1 MGKRE
6 LREKKKALREEKIN
20 ARKRRM
26 EYKMANF
33 VSRRVPPGFDWEKEL
48 AWMRA
53 ALIGAVAFGCFVF
66 LIRLGVSISDLY
78 EQKWEPA
85 ANGGYVSAGIGLKED
100 AVMNEVSAVLEWTRV
115 GFALIGILLVM
126 MVVSH
131 YRYYRQQGSMSIYLM
146 KRLPDRREY
155 HRRNFSF
162 VLILTA
168 VSLAVMVVM
177 SLTHYGMYLL
187 FTPKGCL
194 PNGHGLSFWLWM
206 IGGGL

>member
-6 LREKKKALREEKIN
+6 LREKKKALREEKRN
-20 ARKRRM
+20 TRKRHM

-33 VSRRVPPGFDWEKEL
+33 VSHRVPPGYDWEKEL
-48 AWMRA
+48 SWVRG
-53 ALIGAVAFGCFVF
+53 ALICAVIFGSFLF
-66 LIRLGVSISDLY
+66 LIRLGVGISNLY

-85 ANGGYVSAGIGLKED
+85 ENGGYVSTGIVLKED
-100 AVMNEVSAVLEWTRV
+100 AVMREVSALLAQTRV
-115 GFALIGILLVM
+115 GFALTGVLLVM

-131 YRYYRQQGSMSIYLM
+131 YRYYRQGSMSIYLM
-146 KRLPDRREY
+146 KRLPDKGEY
-155 HRRNFSF
+155 HRRNFNF
-162 VLILTA
+162 ILVLA
-168 VSLAVMVVM
+168 MVSLAVMVVM

-194 PNGHGLSFWLWM
+194 PNGHGLNFWLWM

>member
-6 LREKKKALREEKIN
+6 LREKKKALCEEKIN

-26 EYKMANF
+26 EYKIANF

-48 AWMRA
+48 SWMRV
-53 ALIGAVAFGCFVF
+53 ALICAVVFGSFVF
-66 LIRLGVSISDLY
+66 LIRFGVSISDLY

-85 ANGGYVSAGIGLKED
+85 GNGSYVSTGRELKAG
-100 AVMNEVSAVLEWTRV
+100 AVMPAISTLLAWTRV
-115 GFALIGILLVM
+115 GFALIGVLLVM

-131 YRYYRQQGSMSIYLM
+131 YRYYRQGSMSIYLM

-162 VLILTA
+162 VLILAA

-194 PNGHGLSFWLWM
+194 PNGHGLNFWLWM

>member
-20 ARKRRM
+20 ARKRHM
-26 EYKMANF
+26 EYKIVNF

-48 AWMRA
+48 AWMRT
-53 ALIGAVAFGCFVF
+53 ALICAVVFGSLVF
-66 LIRLGVSISDLY
+66 LISLGVNISNLY
-78 EQKWEPA
+78 EPKWKPELV
-85 ANGGYVSAGIGLKED
+85 NGYVSTGIGLKEG
-100 AVMNEVSAVLEWTRV
+100 AVMREVSAVLEWTRV
-115 GFALIGILLVM
+115 GFALTGVLLVM

-131 YRYYRQQGSMSIYLM
+131 YRYYRQGSMSIYLM

-162 VLILTA
+162 VLILAA
-168 VSLAVMVVM
+168 VSLAMMVLM
-177 SLTHYGMYLL
+177 SLIHYGMYLL

-194 PNGHGLSFWLWM
+194 PSGHGLNFWLWM

>member
-6 LREKKKALREEKIN
+6 LREKKKASREEKRN

-26 EYKMANF
+26 EYKMDK
-33 VSRRVPPGFDWEKEL
+33 VISRRVPPGLDWEKEL
-48 AWMRA
+48 SWVRG
-53 ALIGAVAFGCFVF
+53 ALICAVVFGSFVF

-78 EQKWEPA
+78 EQKWEPSA
-85 ANGGYVSAGIGLKED
+85 GGAYVSRGWELKAG
-100 AVMNEVSAVLEWTRV
+100 AVMPAISTLLAQTRV
-115 GFALIGILLVM
+115 GFALTGVLLVM

-131 YRYYRQQGSMSIYLM
+131 YRYYRQGSMSIYLM
-146 KRLPDRREY
+146 KRLPDQWAY

-162 VLILTA
+162 VLILAA

-194 PNGHGLSFWLWM
+194 PNGHGLNFWLWM